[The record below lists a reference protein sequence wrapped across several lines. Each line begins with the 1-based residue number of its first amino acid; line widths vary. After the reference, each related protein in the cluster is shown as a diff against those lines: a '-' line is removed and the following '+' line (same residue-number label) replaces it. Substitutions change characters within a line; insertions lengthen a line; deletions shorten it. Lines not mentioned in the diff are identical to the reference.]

1 MRTLKQYLKGNLELI
16 DFGLLLL
23 RLLPSYYML
32 VNHGWGKIINP
43 EKWYKLG
50 NAFTKFFGDSIDF
63 MNPFF
68 GFLASLSESFGAVLI
83 LLGLFTKQSAMLLSF
98 TMLFAALHHIT
109 GTGSPENAWIYFS
122 IFVAISLIGPGKYSL
137 DSKYFSNNKK

>member
-1 MRTLKQYLKGNLELI
+1 MKTLKKYIKGELELV

-32 VNHGWGKIINP
+32 TNHGWSKIINP

-50 NAFTKFFGDSIDF
+50 NAFTKFFGDLIDF
-63 MNPFF
+63 MNQVF
-68 GFLASLSESFGAVLI
+68 GFLASTSESVCAVII
-83 LLGLFTKQSAMLLSF
+83 LLGLFTKQSAILLSF

-109 GTGSPENAWIYFS
+109 GTGSPESAWIYFS
-122 IFVAISLIGPGKYSL
+122 IFFAISLTGPGKYSL
-137 DSKYFSNNKK
+137 DSKFFSNDKN

>member
-68 GFLASLSESFGAVLI
+68 GFLAI
-83 LLGLFTKQSAMLLSF
+83 LFFYIQVVILFSWKSQ
-98 TMLFAALHHIT
+98 
-109 GTGSPENAWIYFS
+109 NYD
-122 IFVAISLIGPGKYSL
+122 Y
-137 DSKYFSNNKK
+137 Y